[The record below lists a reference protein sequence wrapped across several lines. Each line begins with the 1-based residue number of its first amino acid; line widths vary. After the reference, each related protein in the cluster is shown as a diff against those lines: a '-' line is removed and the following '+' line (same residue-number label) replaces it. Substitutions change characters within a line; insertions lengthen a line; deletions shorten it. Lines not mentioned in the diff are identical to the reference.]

1 MKVLPL
7 CLVAEPFDGPGEIR
21 CKRTWKHPAC
31 YCIDV
36 KYIVY
41 IYTCIACVH
50 MTCNDSFVY
59 TFADIFYEHYILY
72 NIVS

>member
-41 IYTCIACVH
+41 IYILVLL
-50 MTCNDSFVY
+50 VY
-59 TFADIFYEHYILY
+59 I
-72 NIVS
+72 